1 MTDADFDKDLYNNTR
16 KGHMTGAA
24 CGLCRKAKVK
34 VINPR
39 ERGTDQ

>member
-1 MTDADFDKDLYNNTR
+1 MTDAEFDKDLFNNTR
-16 KGHMTGAA
+16 RGHMTCAA

-34 VINPR
+34 VIKPH